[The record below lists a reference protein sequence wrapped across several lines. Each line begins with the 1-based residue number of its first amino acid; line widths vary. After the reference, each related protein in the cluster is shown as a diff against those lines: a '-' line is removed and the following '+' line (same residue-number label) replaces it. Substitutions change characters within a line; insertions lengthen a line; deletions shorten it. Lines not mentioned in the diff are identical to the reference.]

1 MEFLLDILKS
11 VPPPLAT
18 LLLAMIPVGELRGAL
33 PIAILVYKLPL
44 PTAIA
49 ISIIGNM
56 IPVYFLLKFFE
67 VVARW
72 LMNKYDFA
80 TKFFDWL
87 FERTRR
93 KLHTKVQKYGYWAL
107 AMFVAIPLPVTGAWT
122 GTLGAFVF
130 GLPRK
135 KSFLAILA
143 GVCISSA
150 IVTVL
155 TVGGSAAVMKLLM
168 LK

>member
-1 MEFLLDILKS
+1 MEWLVDIFKS

-18 LLLAMIPVGELRGAL
+18 LLLAMLPVGELRGAL
-33 PIAILVYKLPL
+33 PVAILVYKLPL
-44 PTAIA
+44 ALAIFL
-49 ISIIGNM
+49 SILGN
-56 IPVYFLLKFFE
+56 ILPVYFLLMFFE
-67 VVARW
+67 KVSRW
-72 LMNKYDFA
+72 LMSRYGFA
-80 TKFFDWL
+80 DKFFQWL

-93 KLHTKVQKYGYWAL
+93 KLHDKVQKYGYWAL

-135 KSFLAILA
+135 KSFFAILA
-143 GVCISSA
+143 GVCVSAA

-155 TVGGSAAVMKLLM
+155 TLGGKAAVMSLLM